1 MAEIS
6 KKDTIN
12 DLHIGGSD
20 IGLAVK
26 LSEEEAIQI
35 YGAGSAAG
43 WYVPFTLEGGTVARE
58 IDFEEDEDEAGQLT
72 GKTIIND
79 DQFVLTNTAKETS
92 DEVEDL
98 LDDILT
104 QSFHDYRYAL
114 PAGEIVTDAGPP
126 EVKGPA
132 HKLYGIHNG
141 KIEPGFS
148 IPTGN
153 GERRVRQITLRSTKQ
168 GSTPA
173 FVRGIVNYADQT
185 TWPAKFDAFKDLPV
199 V

>member
-6 KKDTIN
+6 KKNTIEH
-12 DLHIGGSD
+12 LHVGGSD

-43 WYVPFTLEGGTVARE
+43 WYIPFTFEGGTIANEVEA
-58 IDFEEDEDEAGQLT
+58 EEDKDEAGQLT
-72 GKTIIND
+72 GKTIVSSD
-79 DQFVLTNTAKETS
+79 EFVLTNTFKETS
-92 DEVEDL
+92 DEAEDL
-98 LDDILT
+98 VDTILCE
-104 QSFHDYRYAL
+104 SFHDYRYAL

-132 HKLYGIHNG
+132 HKLYGIYNG
-141 KIEPGFS
+141 KIDKGWS
-148 IPTGN
+148 IQVADGTK
-153 GERRVRQITLRSTKQ
+153 RVRQMTLRSTKQ

-173 FVRGIVNYADQT
+173 YVRGIVNYADQT
-185 TWPAKFDAFKDLPV
+185 GWDAKFNDFKDA
-199 V
+199 